1 MTDQWAPAVL
11 RGTGLAD
18 LWEPVAALL
27 AFTVVT
33 IGVAVFRFRT
43 TSA

>member
-11 RGTGLAD
+11 RGAGLAD
-18 LWEPVAALL
+18 LREPVAALA
-27 AFTVVT
+27 AFTVT
-33 IGVAVFRFRT
+33 IIGVAVFRFRK

>member
-11 RGTGLAD
+11 RGAGLAD
-18 LWEPVAALL
+18 LRELAAALL